1 MVNIQNQPKNNR
13 IAEFANLVELLRWRA
28 SEQGNNKAYTFLED
42 GEQESANLTY
52 QQLDLQARAIA
63 ASLQTIAKKG
73 DRALLLYP
81 SGLEFIAAFLGCLYA
96 GVVAVPAYPPRPNQK
111 IVRLKSVVAD
121 AQAHIALTTKSLL
134 PKIREQFAEESELTA
149 IKWLATDAV
158 EVNLAANWKL
168 PEICSDTLA
177 FLQYTSGSTGN
188 PKGVMVSH
196 NNLMHNE
203 RLIKM
208 AFGHSQK
215 TIFVGWLPLFHD
227 MGLIGNVLQPLYLG
241 IPCVLMAPTAFLQ
254 KPIRWL
260 QAISRYKATTSGGP
274 NFAYE
279 LCARKITPEQCE
291 GLDLSSWDVA
301 FNGSE
306 PIRAEVLEQF
316 ASAFKP
322 CGFKRQAFYP
332 CYGMAETTLFVSGG
346 LKNAPPVLYPVD
358 TAALAENRVVAAFGN
373 EGKSQTIV
381 GCGQTFFDKIAI
393 ANPETKTLSSP
404 NEVGEIWVSGQ
415 SVAQGYWNRQELTQE
430 TFNAYLADTNQGPF
444 LRTGDLGFMKEDGE
458 IFITGRLKDV
468 LIIRGRNHYPQDI
481 ELTVEKSHAALREG
495 CGAAVT
501 IEVDGSEKL
510 VIVQEVERT
519 HLRKLN
525 VDEVVEAIRKAVS
538 QEHELAVHAVNLLKT
553 TSIPKTSSGKLQRHA
568 CKARFID
575 GTLESVGSWMMGEI
589 GKDGRDVAPLPL
601 ENVED
606 ARDVTPLR
614 LGDDAPVDE
623 FTSPEISRERA
634 DRLIDWVREYANKRL
649 NSRLMD
655 ERRCIAPYVVLD
667 LGNQGFF
674 GMQVPEKYGGLGLRT
689 SDMVRVI
696 EQVAAIDLS
705 LATFI
710 GVNNTLGVRPI
721 QRYAT
726 AEMKAQILPILAQG
740 RQLAAFAVTEPGAGS
755 AVRSVSSKAIPDGQ
769 GGWKLRG
776 TKIWSGSSAW
786 AGFINVFAQV
796 VDENDQPD
804 GFAGFVV
811 PQGSPGLRMGPEAL
825 TMGMRAMVQ
834 NTVYLE
840 DVPVTRAN
848 LLGEIG
854 QGFVAAQDTM
864 MFARLG
870 IAAMSLGGMKRCFQI
885 MHRYGSNRT
894 IATGRLLDNPVTLCR
909 MNELGN
915 AIATVDTLVSTVTG
929 LMDAGVEVPEEALVA
944 CKTSAP
950 EFFWKGV
957 DNLVQLLGGRGYVES
972 NLVPQMFRD
981 ARLFRIFEGPT
992 ETLNMHLGSSVVH
1005 NSEPLFRFLSQTL
1018 GMPQIADNLRN
1029 AGAQIK
1035 ERCLSSPSA
1044 VGETSSA
1051 LRWAYILTGELATYG
1066 ILLAILKYRHS
1077 AKLER
1082 AIAWIEDCYADKLA
1096 DAIEAS
1102 TSQSMLVSVDATN
1115 EMLAEYELAIGDL
1128 EQTLA
1133 GEDLELNDLLRR
1145 QAPTRNNK
1153 LSVET
1158 GRHGDGETRRRGD
1171 AEIRISPTLSQ
1182 NQEMIPTKLPLPQ
1195 VELQVTAPAKT
1206 VSQKHFQP
1214 TKVSAEAIQDW
1225 VVKWLSQQIKV
1236 STQAINPSK
1245 SFADYGMDSVVAVEL
1260 AQDLGEWLHQPLDA
1274 TVAWNFPTIKALSVH
1289 LASESQSV
1297 KPESPSPV
1305 VALEPPK
1312 VEYGIESLSEAE
1324 IARLLADE
1332 IAQIR

>member
-1 MVNIQNQPKNNR
+1 MREIYNSTTNHLVTK
-13 IAEFANLVELLRWRA
+13 FTSLVELLRWRA
-28 SEQGNNKAYTFLED
+28 SEQPNNKAYTFLED
-42 GEQESANLTY
+42 GEKEAANITY
-52 QQLDLQARAIA
+52 QELDLQARVIA
-63 ASLQTIAKKG
+63 ASLQSMIKKG

-96 GVVAVPAYPPRPNQK
+96 GVVAVPAYPPKPNQK
-111 IVRLKSVVAD
+111 IIRLKSIVAD
-121 AQAHIALTTKSLL
+121 AQADIALTTKSLIA
-134 PKIREQFAEESELTA
+134 KIREQFAEESELA
-149 IKWLATDAV
+149 SIKWLATDKLN
-158 EVNLAANWKL
+158 VNLATDWKSL
-168 PEICSDTLA
+168 EISSDSLA

-188 PKGVMVSH
+188 PKGVMISH

-203 RLIKM
+203 RLMRM
-208 AFGHSQK
+208 AFSHSQK
-215 TIFVGWLPLFHD
+215 TIHVSWLPLFHD
-227 MGLIGNVLQPLYLG
+227 MGLIGNVLQSLYLG
-241 IPCVLMAPTAFLQ
+241 TPCVLMAPTTFLQ

-260 QAISRYKATTSGGP
+260 QVISRYKATTSGGP

-279 LCARKITPEQCE
+279 LCARKVTPEQCQ

-316 ASAFKP
+316 ATAFKP
-322 CGFKRQAFYP
+322 YGFKRQAFYP

-346 LKNAPPVLYPVD
+346 FKTAAPILYPVD
-358 TAALAENRVVAAFGN
+358 TDALAENRVVAAFGN
-373 EGKSQTIV
+373 ESKSQTIV

-393 ANPETKTLSSP
+393 ANPETKTLCSQ
-404 NEVGEIWVSGQ
+404 NEVGEIWVSGR
-415 SVAQGYWNRQELTQE
+415 SVAQGYWNRRELTQE
-430 TFNAYLADTNQGPF
+430 TFNAYLVDTNQGPF

-458 IFITGRLKDV
+458 IFITGRFKDV

-481 ELTVEKSHAALREG
+481 EFTVEKSHPALREG

-501 IEVDGSEKL
+501 VEVDDGEKL

-538 QEHELAVHAVNLLKT
+538 QEHELSVYAVILLKT
-553 TSIPKTSSGKLQRHA
+553 TSIPKTSSGKLQRRA
-568 CKARFID
+568 CQARFLD
-575 GTLESVGSWMMGEI
+575 GTLECVGRWTMGE
-589 GKDGRDVAPLPL
+589 
-601 ENVED
+601 VEGHVEKL
-606 ARDVTPLR
+606 DVTSSGAVKSASGYSMSVDKEREQPVVVPVSQSFV
-614 LGDDAPVDE
+614 DDV
-623 FTSPEISRERA
+623 TTPEISRERA
-634 DRLIDWVREYANKRL
+634 DRMIDWVRGYANERL

-667 LGNQGFF
+667 LGNQGVL
-674 GMQVPEKYGGLGLRT
+674 GMQVPEKYGGLELRT
-689 SDMVRVI
+689 SDMMRVM

-705 LATFI
+705 LSTFI

-726 AEMKAQILPILAQG
+726 PEMKNKILPILAQG

-755 AVRSVSSKAIPDGQ
+755 AVRSVSSKAIPDGK

-786 AGFINVFAQV
+786 AGFINVFVQV
-796 VDENDQPD
+796 VDENNQAD

-840 DVPVTRAN
+840 DIPVTGTN
-848 LLGEIG
+848 LLGEVG
-854 QGFVAAQDTM
+854 NGFVAAQDTM

-870 IAAMSLGGMKRCFQI
+870 IAAISLGGMKRCFQI

-894 IATGRLLDNPVTLCR
+894 IATGRLLDNPMTLCR

-915 AIATVDTLVSTVTG
+915 AIATVEALVSTVAG
-929 LMDAGVEVPEEALVA
+929 LLDAGIEVPEEALVV

-972 NLVPQMFRD
+972 NLISQMFRD
-981 ARLFRIFEGPT
+981 ARLFRIFEVPT

-1005 NSEPLFRFLSQTL
+1005 GSEPLFRFMSQIL
-1018 GMPQIADNLRN
+1018 EMPQIADNLRS
-1029 AGAQIK
+1029 AGTEIK
-1035 ERCLSSPSA
+1035 ERCLSPQSA
-1044 VGETSSA
+1044 FAETSSA

-1066 ILLAILKYRHS
+1066 ILLAILKYKNS
-1077 AKLER
+1077 PKLER
-1082 AIAWIEDCYADKLA
+1082 VVAWIERCYADKLA
-1096 DAIEAS
+1096 SALEAS
-1102 TSQSMLVSVDATN
+1102 NSQSMLVSVDTTE
-1115 EMLAEYELAIGDL
+1115 EMLADYEQAIGDL

-1133 GEDLELNDLLRR
+1133 GEDHELDDLLCKHPREVT
-1145 QAPTRNNK
+1145 PTPTQK
-1153 LSVET
+1153 K
-1158 GRHGDGETRRRGD
+1158 GEALT
-1171 AEIRISPTLSQ
+1171 ELSQ
-1182 NQEMIPTKLPLPQ
+1182 PQ
-1195 VELQVTAPAKT
+1195 VNFQVTAPLKPAPQQP
-1206 VSQKHFQP
+1206 SQP
-1214 TKVSAEAIQDW
+1214 TKATADVIQEW
-1225 VVKWLSQQIKV
+1225 IGKWLSKQLKL
-1236 STQAINPSK
+1236 SLQAINPSK
-1245 SFADYGMDSVVAVEL
+1245 SFTDYGMDSVVAVEL

-1274 TVAWNFPTIKALSVH
+1274 TVAWNFPTIKALSAH
-1289 LASESQSV
+1289 LATKSISSL
-1297 KPESPSPV
+1297 V
-1305 VALEPPK
+1305 VGVEPQLEPPTMAS
-1312 VEYGIESLSEAE
+1312 VIESLSEAE

-1332 IAQIR
+1332 IAKTS